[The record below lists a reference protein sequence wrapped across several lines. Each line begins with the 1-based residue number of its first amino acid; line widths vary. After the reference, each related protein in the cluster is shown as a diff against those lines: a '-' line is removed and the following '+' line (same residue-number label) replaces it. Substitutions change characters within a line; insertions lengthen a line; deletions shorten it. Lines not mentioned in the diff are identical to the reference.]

1 MDFTID
7 DMIEF
12 FESER
17 EYCEKEKIE
26 FIKNI
31 LTTVW
36 LKISIRFSLGT
47 TLVYQRLT
55 NQYLDSLL
63 S

>member
-36 LKISIRFSLGT
+36 LKISIRFPWELRWFINGLPINT
-47 TLVYQRLT
+47 WTAC
-55 NQYLDSLL
+55 
-63 S
+63 